1 MSSTLSVRAKPK
13 ILEAGAEAGVEGGAC
28 AEVGAEAESGA
39 EAPAGVGA
47 KAKAGDGTR
56 AGARQKLRLRL

>member
-1 MSSTLSVRAKPK
+1 MRAKPK

-39 EAPAGVGA
+39 EASAGLGL
-47 KAKAGDGTR
+47 
-56 AGARQKLRLRL
+56 KLKPVMGLELGQGRG

>member
-39 EAPAGVGA
+39 EA
-47 KAKAGDGTR
+47 
-56 AGARQKLRLRL
+56 